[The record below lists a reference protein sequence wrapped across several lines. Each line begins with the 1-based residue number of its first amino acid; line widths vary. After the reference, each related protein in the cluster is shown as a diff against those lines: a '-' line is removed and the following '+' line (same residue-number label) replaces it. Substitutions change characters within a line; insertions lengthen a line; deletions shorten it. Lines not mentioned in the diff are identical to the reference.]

1 MAQSVQFSVEKH
13 ELPVAYCGS
22 HRRNTSKTEYDRFF
36 MRMAASE
43 ESEFSH
49 DNDKNSFSSVNDGL
63 REAMIS
69 SAGSL

>member
-1 MAQSVQFSVEKH
+1 M
-13 ELPVAYCGS
+13 
-22 HRRNTSKTEYDRFF
+22 
-36 MRMAASE
+36 ASE

-49 DNDKNSFSSVNDGL
+49 DNDKHSFSSVNDGL